1 MTVPLAA
8 DQPHVACLRVNSRPP
23 FRGQQKSVW
32 FLPLTFGIG
41 DLSRPPQVKSSPPGQ
56 HGSCLTLIKGR
67 SGFGAG
73 VRGCEDGDLLGDTGK
88 AAVPFDHIVACQF
101 PYATAARIQF
111 DHIAACQFPY
121 AAALSIQF
129 DHIVACKFSY
139 AAALAL
145 EPASRPRKAV
155 AVADWASCRG
165 GCGKSPTRLG
175 SLRRAWP
182 CGVRDDPGY
191 RGARVEA
198 AAAYDMA
205 YTPRRWLGLGLTAV
219 GGFSLCVASF
229 LDKFVLGEVAMAD

>member
-1 MTVPLAA
+1 MPARPVPEMTVPLAA

-88 AAVPFDHIVACQF
+88 AAVP
-101 PYATAARIQF
+101 
-111 DHIAACQFPY
+111 
-121 AAALSIQF
+121 F